1 MPGAVVAWAASVAAT
16 ADSRR
21 IDAATSSITRA
32 AKRTTAA
39 APARTLKGGGIRDV
53 ASEREGADEDGAG
66 VRGFSTSKGEQ
77 TRAGVGVLVGD
88 RALNTTALAKVRHCN
103 RQGNTPDS
111 ASCAALLSR
120 SLGVSFAYMTR
131 TVTLAVA
138 QLHPRKGDYTWNVTR
153 LGGLVAQLTDSEP
166 RPQVIHLPETVL
178 SGYFV
183 EGGVRDVAVTAGTLA
198 ADLDAA
204 YRGANRA
211 AERGALRPVDVI
223 AGFYER
229 WRGTLYNA
237 AAYIRL
243 GDGSPQVLHVH
254 RKAFLP
260 TYGLFDEERF
270 VERGH
275 EIRAFD
281 TPWGRAAIL
290 ICEDA
295 WHSLAGAVA
304 ALDDAEVIFV
314 SSAAPARGIHPRED
328 GLPGPAT
335 VARWER
341 IVRDIAEEH
350 GVFVSLA
357 NLVGSEGGKVFAG
370 CSAVM
375 GPHGDLRIRGPE
387 WEEAVMVTSLDLGD
401 IGRARADTPLLAD
414 LRTALPHLRRSLD
427 AAERGERGE
436 RATRAAHDPDEGGE
450 AGGASGEY
458 TGASEGESVTAAGTA
473 NRSGGSG
480 GGTVGGPPNSKSP
493 ETTPNLLHHF
503 PAVRIVS
510 AARTPSPHDATG
522 APPALAI
529 NAALVESWLV
539 RFIRDEM
546 ARRGFSRAVVG
557 VSGGVDSAVTA
568 CLAARALG
576 AENVLGVRL
585 PYRTSSPDSLEHAQL
600 VIDALHIPSRTL
612 DISGAVDGYLALEP
626 EADPTRRGNVMA
638 RVRMIAL
645 FDQSARLRGV
655 PLGTGNKTERL
666 FGYFTWHADDS
677 PPINPVG
684 DLFKTQVWALAR
696 HLGVPDII
704 VTKPAS
710 ADLIRGQTDEGDFG
724 ISYARA
730 DIILH
735 WLVSGFSAAVLA
747 ERGFDPDEVALVR
760 RRLDG
765 THWKRK
771 LPTVAMLTQT
781 AIGESYLRPVDY

>member
-1 MPGAVVAWAASVAAT
+1 MPRSVT
-16 ADSRR
+16 
-21 IDAATSSITRA
+21 I
-32 AKRTTAA
+32 
-39 APARTLKGGGIRDV
+39 
-53 ASEREGADEDGAG
+53 
-66 VRGFSTSKGEQ
+66 
-77 TRAGVGVLVGD
+77 
-88 RALNTTALAKVRHCN
+88 
-103 RQGNTPDS
+103 
-111 ASCAALLSR
+111 
-120 SLGVSFAYMTR
+120 
-131 TVTLAVA
+131 AVA
-138 QLHPRKGDYTWNVTR
+138 QLHPRKGDYQGNLAR
-153 LGGLVAQLTDSEP
+153 IGELLAQLADSSP

-183 EGGVRDVAVTAGTLA
+183 EGGVREVAVTAGTLA
-198 ADLDAA
+198 ADLDRA
-204 YRGANRA
+204 YRASVH
-211 AERGALRPVDVI
+211 GALHPVDVI

-237 AAYIRL
+237 AAYVRL
-243 GDGSPQVLHVH
+243 GEGAPRVLHVH

-295 WHSLAGAVA
+295 WHSLSGTIA

-314 SSAAPARGIHPRED
+314 SSAAPARGIHPRDD
-328 GLPGPAT
+328 GHPGPAT

-341 IVRDIAEEH
+341 LIREIAEEH

-370 CSAVM
+370 CSALL
-375 GPHGDLRIRGPE
+375 GPHGDLRLRGPE
-387 WEEAVMVTSLDLGD
+387 WEEAMLVAMLDLGD

-414 LRTALPHLRRSLD
+414 LRTALPHLRRSLEG
-427 AAERGERGE
+427 AERGERAGATPFDVDE
-436 RATRAAHDPDEGGE
+436 RT
-450 AGGASGEY
+450 
-458 TGASEGESVTAAGTA
+458 SVPTPAP
-473 NRSGGSG
+473 SGSG
-480 GGTVGGPPNSKSP
+480 SGPASAGDAEVGGNASGGPPP
-493 ETTPNLLHHF
+493 TTNPHPTPATAPHHF
-503 PAVRIVS
+503 PAVRII
-510 AARTPSPHDATG
+510 SPAE
-522 APPALAI
+522 APDGSGGPPPLTI
-529 NAALVESWLV
+529 NAPLVEAWLT

-546 ARRGFSRAVVG
+546 TRRGFAKAVVG

-568 CLAARALG
+568 FLAARALG
-576 AENVLGVRL
+576 PENVLGIRL
-585 PYRTSSPDSLEHAQL
+585 PYRTSSPESLEHAQL
-600 VIDALHIPSRTL
+600 VIDALGIQSRTL
-612 DISGAVDGYLALEP
+612 DISGAVDGYLAHEP
-626 EADPTRRGNVMA
+626 DADPTRRGNVMA

-645 FDQSARLRGV
+645 FDQSATLRGV

-677 PPINPVG
+677 PPINPLG

-696 HLGVPDII
+696 HLGVPEVII
-704 VTKPAS
+704 GKPAS
-710 ADLIRGQTDEGDFG
+710 ADLIKGQTDEGDFG

-730 DIILH
+730 DVILN
-735 WLVSGFSAAVLA
+735 WLLTGYSANDLVA
-747 ERGFDPDEVALVR
+747 RGFDASEVALVR